1 MCSFASTGCAY
12 HRNLITQGDYTMKA
26 QYITAIIKL
35 LKETD
40 DIELLDLIHQILK
53 KAVAK

>member
-1 MCSFASTGCAY
+1 
-12 HRNLITQGDYTMKA
+12 MKA